1 MVAVVAGASG
11 TVAVGAS
18 GSAGVSAQAANRRQQ
33 ILPTNVVRRA
43 ASARP
48 VVHHAVSLLAR
59 GEVFKRPT
67 QTVDSADVGIRRHP
81 NLILAALTVVVALPY
96 AVLGVGFVLDDW
108 FALGNAHFDGALGA
122 AGRES
127 FLNRPGQGVVY
138 ALTFGLIGEH
148 PLVHY
153 VLQVALS
160 ALAAVLLY
168 KLILRFLAQGP
179 ALAIAALWVVVPNH
193 GSLTR
198 WASASMILVGLVL
211 LLAACLLATMERPDW
226 WGDLAAAVL
235 MAASVLC
242 YEATAPAAAVAAL
255 VLPRLAQGRWR
266 WRATLLGWAGIG
278 GAIGWVLL
286 HFHPSKESVR
296 VTADLSQLFPA
307 HFGWGI
313 APRPVLSVV
322 VGLLGLAG
330 VVAVIIRARAR
341 PQVDWLFVSGVALIV
356 LGTLPFV
363 RYFYAPL
370 GAGDRVN
377 VVAGIGTALC
387 WYALARLC
395 WEWRRP
401 LAAAAGAVVLVSMA
415 AAGLEGDRAWHR
427 AARDAERILAALP
440 AETPAGTI
448 VVGPRPVQIRNVAA
462 FLDLSNIQPAVQ
474 LRLDDRA
481 ARARMSWSEQDFDSV
496 PPELRID
503 VRAL

>member
-1 MVAVVAGASG
+1 V
-11 TVAVGAS
+11 
-18 GSAGVSAQAANRRQQ
+18 
-33 ILPTNVVRRA
+33 L
-43 ASARP
+43 
-48 VVHHAVSLLAR
+48 
-59 GEVFKRPT
+59 
-67 QTVDSADVGIRRHP
+67 IRRHP
-81 NLILAALTVVVALPY
+81 NLALAALAVVVAVPY

-153 VLQVALS
+153 ALQVALS
-160 ALAAVLLY
+160 AVAAVLLY
-168 KLILRFLAQGP
+168 RLLLRFLGQGP

-198 WASASMILVGLVL
+198 WASASMIIVGLVL
-211 LLAACLLATMERPDW
+211 LLVAGLLLTRADPRW
-226 WGDLAAAVL
+226 WTDLAAAVL

-255 VLPRLAQGRWR
+255 ALPRLASGRWR
-266 WRATLLGWAGIG
+266 WRATLMG
-278 GAIGWVLL
+278 GAGVGAAMAWVLL
-286 HFHPSKESVR
+286 HFHPSKESVD

-307 HFGWGI
+307 HFGWGV
-313 APRPVLSVV
+313 APRPLLSVV
-322 VGLLGLAG
+322 VGLVGLAG
-330 VVAVIIRARAR
+330 LVTVLVRVRTNR
-341 PQVDWLFVSGVALIV
+341 TVDWVFVTGILLIG
-356 LGTLPFV
+356 LGTAPFLK
-363 RYFYAPL
+363 YYYAPL

-377 VVAGIGTALC
+377 VVAGVGTALC
-387 WYALARLC
+387 WYAIGRLA
-395 WEWRRP
+395 WQWRRP
-401 LAAAAGAVVLVSMA
+401 LAAVAGAVVLVSMA
-415 AAGLEGDRAWHR
+415 AAGLESDRTWHR
-427 AARDAERILAALP
+427 AAREGERILAALP

-448 VVGPRPVQIRNVAA
+448 VVGPRPVQVRNVAA
-462 FLDLSNIQPAVQ
+462 FLDRSNIEPAVQ

-481 ARARMSWSEQDFDSV
+481 AGARLSWSEQDFDSI